1 MLLLLL
7 LNNLVAVSVVVRP
20 TLLVGFENDNDND
33 DAVDAIIAVIVR
45 VLNRNTV
52 VEQHRNCMSRLAF
65 SLSLFLDLN
74 WDVL

>member
-7 LNNLVAVSVVVRP
+7 LNNLVAVSVVVRL

-52 VEQHRNCMSRLAF
+52 VEQHRNCISRL
-65 SLSLFLDLN
+65 SLSLLDLN
-74 WDVL
+74 

>member
-52 VEQHRNCMSRLAF
+52 VEQHRNCISRL
-65 SLSLFLDLN
+65 SLSLLDLN
-74 WDVL
+74 